1 MTHTDSETST
11 YFVKIT
17 LSTTEGELPVDSE
30 VEELIV
36 DQLEG
41 ELDETTGLFCT
52 AVDLIGRLADE

>member
-1 MTHTDSETST
+1 MSLTETST
-11 YFVKIT
+11 YFVKII
-17 LSTTEGELPVDSE
+17 LSTSEGELPTDSQ

>member
-1 MTHTDSETST
+1 MSLTETST

-17 LSTTEGELPVDSE
+17 LSTSEGELPTDSQ